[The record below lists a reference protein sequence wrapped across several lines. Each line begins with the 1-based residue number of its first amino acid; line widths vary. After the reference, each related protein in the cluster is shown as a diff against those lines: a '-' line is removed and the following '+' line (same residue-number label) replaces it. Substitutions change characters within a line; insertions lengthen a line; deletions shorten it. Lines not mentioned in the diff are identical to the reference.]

1 MRFSEPIEEP
11 GFFWLPEDA
20 ENKVPGILRI
30 SELGEVTLKISYIYD
45 LSLRTLNKQP
55 LGYPPPRAG
64 DLNIKRIVGIIGNE
78 LITLDGC
85 FYTTWNTG
93 LSGGVS
99 TSTIQ
104 AMYAFIRPNHN
115 EGEEVTFFEK
125 EEITF
130 SRVDF
135 SVEYLDDW
143 LAVSGFKEEVHWEKD
158 SGLKDTS
165 IHFTPPK
172 EIAFDLPD
180 GIKLKFIFSW
190 TTPFLGIG
198 TTEASITQKAY
209 ISLSSRELRSIEYF
223 RSLVFRLHNFLR
235 FVIDEFVS
243 IDSVTGYS
251 SEITK
256 EYERGKRYEIPIKI
270 YYQDTLYSKEKPEI
284 FWNRMLFLYR
294 DVTNQFE
301 KIIMKWVES
310 YKIYE
315 SAFNL
320 YFASK
325 DDVHNYTESNFLFLV
340 QGMEALHRK
349 MSQET
354 QMPEEEFGK
363 LVEDILEATP
373 DKKKKWIREKLKYA
387 NEISFRK
394 RIKLLIDPFRYFFN
408 TKKEREHF
416 VNKITDTRNY
426 LTHYD
431 SKLMTKAAE
440 AEDLC
445 SLCFK
450 LEALFQL
457 HLLQIIGMD
466 LEFIK
471 SIVNKNYALRNKLG
485 LEYQECSEESA

>member
-1 MRFSEPIEEP
+1 
-11 GFFWLPEDA
+11 
-20 ENKVPGILRI
+20 
-30 SELGEVTLKISYIYD
+30 
-45 LSLRTLNKQP
+45 
-55 LGYPPPRAG
+55 
-64 DLNIKRIVGIIGNE
+64 
-78 LITLDGC
+78 
-85 FYTTWNTG
+85 
-93 LSGGVS
+93 
-99 TSTIQ
+99 
-104 AMYAFIRPNHN
+104 MYAFIRPNHN

-125 EEITF
+125 EEVTF

-143 LAVSGFKEEVHWEKD
+143 LAVSGFKEEVYWEKD
-158 SGLKDTS
+158 SDLKDAS

-190 TTPFLGIG
+190 TTPSLG

-223 RSLVFRLHNFLR
+223 RGLVFRLHNFLR
-235 FVIDEFVS
+235 FVIDEVVS

-256 EYERGKRYEIPIKI
+256 EYGRGKRYEIPIKI

-284 FWNRMLFLYR
+284 FWTHMLFLYR

-301 KIIMKWVES
+301 KIITKWVES

-315 SAFNL
+315 PAFNL

-349 MSQET
+349 MYQET
-354 QMPEEEFGK
+354 QMPEEEFDK

-373 DKKKKWIREKLKYA
+373 DKKKKWIGERLKYA
-387 NEISFRK
+387 NEISLRK

-408 TKKEREHF
+408 NKKERISF
-416 VNKITDTRNY
+416 VNKVTDTRNY

-431 SKLMTKAAE
+431 NNLATKAAVE
-440 AEDLC
+440 QDLYN
-445 SLCFK
+445 LCLK
-450 LEALFQL
+450 LGALFQL

-471 SIVNKNYALRNKLG
+471 SIVNENYALRNKLG
-485 LEYQECSEESA
+485 LEYQERSEE